1 MIKTRKILSIALSA
15 VVSVSALFAAP
26 VQTVPI
32 TFVDCN
38 GNPFTID
45 VPNDIAK
52 IVNEQKGLINQKIKE
67 NGVTSTQ
74 AQDAAQKV
82 KDAYDS
88 GLAGLETTTPF
99 TTVENGL
106 NTFTENLNYVLPN
119 SQSQQNVWAQAW
131 IGKLIPGFHLGA
143 GLNAGAAEM
152 DVTPLKDAALALG
165 IEEAGDVPD
174 KLAMPT
180 VTGDLRI
187 GGFILPFDIGFN
199 FCSVDSTKFGEDFES
214 KIDPVAF
221 DFYTIGADLRYA
233 LVQGGGFVPR
243 WSIGVGGYYT
253 KGNVSVANS
262 TAKASLDFE
271 TTTIYAST
279 QASVKFLC
287 LIPFVGGRVMAS
299 RSTAGWNAT
308 ANWSEILDDG
318 PFLQQAL
325 EIGLLPESFGGQE
338 TVDFRDN
345 IIPQVYAGIGLDL
358 LIINITASASYDF
371 KNSIPGAAVSVRLA
385 W

>member
-1 MIKTRKILSIALSA
+1 MKNLKRILSIVLSA
-15 VVSVSALFAAP
+15 VISVSALYAAP

-32 TFVDCN
+32 ILIDCN
-38 GNPFTID
+38 GNLFTID
-45 VPNDIAK
+45 VPSDIAK
-52 IVNEQKGLINQKIKE
+52 IVNEQKDLINEKIREK
-67 NGVTSTQ
+67 GVTSTQ
-74 AQDAAQKV
+74 VLDAAQKV
-82 KDAYDS
+82 KDAYDN
-88 GLAGLETTTPF
+88 GLAGLDTMNPF
-99 TTVENGL
+99 TTVEDGL

-143 GLNAGAAEM
+143 GVNAGVAEM

-165 IEEAGDVPD
+165 IKEAGDVPD

-180 VTGDLRI
+180 LTGDLRI

-199 FCSVDSTKFGEDFES
+199 YCSVDSTKFGEDFEA
-214 KIDPVAF
+214 KIDPVTF

-233 LVQGGGFVPR
+233 LVKGGGFVPR

-262 TAKASLDFE
+262 SAKASLDFE
-271 TTTIYAST
+271 TTTFYAST
-279 QASVKFLC
+279 QASVKLLC
-287 LIPFVGGRVMAS
+287 IIPFVGGRVMAS

-318 PFLQQAL
+318 PALQQAL
-325 EIGLLPESFGGQE
+325 ALGILPESFGGE
-338 TVDFRDN
+338 ATVDFRDN

-371 KNSIPGAAVSVRLA
+371 KNNIPGAAVSVRLA

>member
-1 MIKTRKILSIALSA
+1 MKNLKRILSIVLSA
-15 VVSVSALFAAP
+15 VISVSALYAAP

-32 TFVDCN
+32 TLIDCN

-45 VPNDIAK
+45 VPSDIAK
-52 IVNEQKGLINQKIKE
+52 IVNEQKDLINEKIRE

-74 AQDAAQKV
+74 VQDAAQKV
-82 KDAYDS
+82 KDAYDN
-88 GLAGLETTTPF
+88 GLAGLDTMNPF
-99 TTVENGL
+99 TTVEDGL

-143 GLNAGAAEM
+143 GVNAGVAEM

-165 IEEAGDVPD
+165 IKEAGDVPD

-180 VTGDLRI
+180 LTGDLRI

-199 FCSVDSTKFGEDFES
+199 YCSVDSTKFGEDFEA
-214 KIDPVAF
+214 KIDPVTF

-233 LVQGGGFVPR
+233 LVKGGGFVPR

-262 TAKASLDFE
+262 SAKTSLDFE
-271 TTTIYAST
+271 TTTFYAST
-279 QASVKFLC
+279 QASVKLLC
-287 LIPFVGGRVMAS
+287 IIPFVGGRVMAS

-318 PFLQQAL
+318 PALQQAL
-325 EIGLLPESFGGQE
+325 ALGILPESFGGE
-338 TVDFRDN
+338 ATVDFRDN

-371 KNSIPGAAVSVRLA
+371 KNNIPGAAVSIRLA